1 MAKKTVI
8 KKDVIE
14 KLVNF
19 VAAHQNNKK
28 KLNAGQ
34 IREMVSLVVV
44 GIGVH
49 LVQEELQ
56 DLHDFCDAD
65 PLAHKIMKEQA
76 IAHYETKLAEL
87 KKV

>member
-8 KKDVIE
+8 KKGTIE

-56 DLHDFCDAD
+56 DLHDFCDAN
-65 PLAHKIMKEQA
+65 PLAQKLMKAQA
-76 IAHYETKLAEL
+76 IAHYETKLAAL
-87 KKV
+87 KSV